1 VDIQQEVRVG
11 RSNCAFKAL
20 VLDPEKG
27 LLEGNKPLRHSGDI
41 LRISSKAKVREQ
53 EELSLKEFA
62 ILEERDEG
70 RYVVVGSASQSIMAF
85 MLSRCVR
92 RLTASFFKNSEA
104 ETHVE
109 EPRS

>member
-1 VDIQQEVRVG
+1 MQGTHRDPLQDWLVFVHIHVDIQQEVRVG

-62 ILEERDEG
+62 ILEEKR
-70 RYVVVGSASQSIMAF
+70 
-85 MLSRCVR
+85 
-92 RLTASFFKNSEA
+92 
-104 ETHVE
+104 
-109 EPRS
+109 